1 MDSDGTRF
9 DNSTIPDKTACLA
22 NNHSWVNSG
31 MNFDHVGKAYLSL
44 FEVAI
49 FKGWTAVLY
58 DAGDSR
64 EVKLLKKRKQ
74 NSSREMHAF
83 TLAQHFFIG
92 LMQFWVKSQHFST
105 FIALIQ

>member
-1 MDSDGTRF
+1 
-9 DNSTIPDKTACLA
+9 
-22 NNHSWVNSG
+22 

-92 LMQFWVKSQHFST
+92 LMQFWVKSQHFFHFYRFDT
-105 FIALIQ
+105 IKKIVIYAWLKKILF